1 MRDKM
6 KKFLLAF
13 ILLICFSGVANAQ
26 STLALQEK
34 CAEGA
39 KKFFLHHINLY
50 GGSWGNFRDEKG
62 RGYNHFTSH
71 YNKKLDKC
79 LIQIDY
85 YYFPKDERERV
96 IRSIE
101 IFDAFEGTIRGSFFA
116 GVYPLLICEVGNKKC
131 NSLEEFKALIK
142 PFMEE

>member
-1 MRDKM
+1 M
-6 KKFLLAF
+6 KRLVLTVFF
-13 ILLICFSGVANAQ
+13 TIIMVSSVNAQ

-39 KKFFLHHINLY
+39 KKFFLDRVNLY

-71 YNKKLDKC
+71 YNKKFDKC
-79 LIQIDY
+79 LVRIDY
-85 YYFPKDERERV
+85 YYFPKDESERV
-96 IRSIE
+96 IRSTE

-116 GVYPLLICEVGNKKC
+116 GVSPFLICEVGNKKC
-131 NSLEEFKALIK
+131 NSHRCQQ
-142 PFMEE
+142 P